1 MSEEINYTSKFTRQ
15 DALDDGVLV
24 DVSKMGKEAGFK
36 FPIAI
41 TEALNNLVDYNK
53 NGQSF
58 DGRMW
63 DIFTMLKYGIKQ
75 AKQKDRVYFT
85 VLMVGGSRKKKHAL
99 KALIHGG
106 DNREPV
112 ITIMFEDED

>member
-1 MSEEINYTSKFTRQ
+1 MNEENIYISKFTRQ
-15 DALDDGVLV
+15 DALDDGSLV
-24 DVSKMGKEAGFK
+24 DVSEMGKEAGFK
-36 FPIAI
+36 FPVAI
-41 TEALNNLVDYNK
+41 TETLNNLLDYNK

-63 DIFTMLKYGIKQ
+63 DVFSMLLFAIKQ
-75 AKQKDRVYFT
+75 GQGGDTTRFS
-85 VLMVGGSRKKKHAL
+85 VLMAGGSPKKKYAL